1 MILFDLNNRFYRD
14 RMGSIIQIMIYY
26 MIHYGIYYGIY
37 YDILWYIMIYYG
49 YIYRENLPSGYSNP
63 L

>member
-37 YDILWYIMIYYG
+37 YDIL
-49 YIYRENLPSGYSNP
+49 
-63 L
+63 